1 MTAQLCPS
9 PGKLP
14 LPDSKPQSVM
24 HLDSLQPSIGDPCD
38 SAHQPDLTAEGVLS
52 EVWRGWQGYSRQLWR
67 RVRDGIHRSNT

>member
-52 EVWRGWQGYSRQLWR
+52 EVC
-67 RVRDGIHRSNT
+67 